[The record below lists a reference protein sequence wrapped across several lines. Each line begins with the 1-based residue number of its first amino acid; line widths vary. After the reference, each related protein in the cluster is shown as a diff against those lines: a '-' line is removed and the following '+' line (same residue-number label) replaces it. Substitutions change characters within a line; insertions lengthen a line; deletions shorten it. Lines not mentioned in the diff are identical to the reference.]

1 MSRSR
6 QIIRLV
12 LLGFVAVNLV
22 VWGLRTFSPAH
33 ATGGGDQ
40 LPDDGVVVINFH
52 GATRCDGCREIGRE
66 AQALV
71 EEEFAKPTGGTPVH
85 WRLIDFETA
94 GNRHFVGDYA
104 LTSSTIVVVRRLGGK
119 DATWQRLDDVW
130 NHLYDG
136 PAMRAYLKKEI
147 SALIAAPSRT

>member
-1 MSRSR
+1 MNRSR

-33 ATGGGDQ
+33 AASSGET
-40 LPDDGVVVINFH
+40 LPDDGVVVIHFH
-52 GATRCDGCREIGRE
+52 GAARCDGCREIGRE
-66 AQALV
+66 AEAV
-71 EEEFAKPTGGTPVH
+71 VKAVSANAVDGTPVH
-85 WRLIDFETA
+85 WRVIDFEGA
-94 GNRHFVGDYA
+94 GNRHFVGDYG
-104 LTSSTIVVVRRLGGK
+104 LTSATIVVVRRLGGK

-136 PAMRAYLKKEI
+136 PAMRDYLGKEI
-147 SALIAAPSRT
+147 AAIIDGPPRT